1 MARSRR
7 NRSGVK
13 PVYSFLICWLFLS
26 GFMKMFRPVTF
37 LLSLGLCGLIS
48 YFTGRSSGKRAQKD
62 AEEALRKAQVEAA
75 QVKPQY
81 TSQRTAQQSGPQ
93 YTSQRVQQ
101 AQQKAQPQKKSY
113 GPEIDPIVE
122 EGNRA
127 LSEMGRLYM
136 SIKDPEIKGKI
147 NELMRITDKIT
158 QDAIADP
165 SDIPQIKKFMNYYLP
180 TTIKLLNAY
189 DRMSSQGIEGENLD
203 KTMKSID
210 AMLDDAIAA
219 YKKMLDSL
227 FANQAL
233 DIETDISVMNTMLA
247 REGLTGVKD
256 FDIRPVEKPAEKPAE
271 GGQVAVAGG
280 SGAAAEG
287 GVPVGST
294 GITLH
299 F

>member
-1 MARSRR
+1 MARR
-7 NRSGVK
+7 NNRRSGVK
-13 PVYSFLICWLFLS
+13 PFYTFALSWLFLS
-26 GFMKMFRPVTF
+26 AFLPMFRLSTL
-37 LLSLGLCGLIS
+37 LLSLGLCGGLS
-48 YFTGRSSGKRAQKD
+48 YLLGRTRGRKEREE
-62 AEEALRKAQVEAA
+62 EEAARKARVEAA

-81 TSQRTAQQSGPQ
+81 TSQRVQQQNAPQ

-101 AQQKAQPQKKSY
+101 AQPQKKSY
-113 GPEIDPIVE
+113 GPEVDPIVE

-127 LSEMGRLYM
+127 LSEMGRIYM
-136 SIKDPEIKGKI
+136 SVKDPNIRVKI

-210 AMLDDAIAA
+210 TMLDDAIAA

-233 DIETDISVMNTMLA
+233 DIETDIAVMNTMLA
-247 REGLTGVKD
+247 REGLSGVKD
-256 FDIRPVEKPAEKPAE
+256 FDVKPAEQPAAKPAE
-271 GGQVAVAGG
+271 QPAV
-280 SGAAAEG
+280 AEG
-287 GVPVGST
+287 GVPVGSS